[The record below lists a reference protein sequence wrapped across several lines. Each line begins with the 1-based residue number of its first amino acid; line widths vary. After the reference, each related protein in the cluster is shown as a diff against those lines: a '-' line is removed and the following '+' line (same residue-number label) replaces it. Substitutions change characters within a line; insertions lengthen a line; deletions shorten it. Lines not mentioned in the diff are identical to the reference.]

1 MEVALFSPPAGA
13 DGYACLF
20 SLRGRVC
27 LFVCFV
33 AEMPYRLWLSL
44 GHSTQRLLSPL
55 FFPCPPPLSL
65 CGSLAPHPPPP
76 SSNPWK
82 FGTNELTAEL
92 PPRSLVPNY
101 TVLHTRFILQMA
113 RLRSPA
119 GRGHL
124 FHWSVKVDGC
134 CFRILCDQL
143 RAPSNHPAPYVE
155 NKSPCYWAHSSCDG
169 CLYVCVCVPLLLLL
183 RCSVTGIG
191 TSVIWCT
198 HLRVVVA
205 DAWNHDGYPCSFF
218 FLLSL
223 PLVLTVSTLLPLSP
237 YSAELVQNI
246 LLSNRFAGSA
256 QSDGDVFAS
265 QNSEAKLILML
276 KIQISS
282 FLWSCFK

>member
-1 MEVALFSPPAGA
+1 MAQFGAFHSTASFPPVLPLPTSP
-13 DGYACLF
+13 F
-20 SLRGRVC
+20 SLRQSR
-27 LFVCFV
+27 
-33 AEMPYRLWLSL
+33 S
-44 GHSTQRLLSPL
+44 
-55 FFPCPPPLSL
+55 
-65 CGSLAPHPPPP
+65 APPPPP

-169 CLYVCVCVPLLLLL
+169 CLYVCVCVCVPLLLLL

-218 FLLSL
+218 FFTFSPCCSYCLYTPTPFSL
-223 PLVLTVSTLLPLSP
+223 FSRA
-237 YSAELVQNI
+237 SAKHL
-246 LLSNRFAGSA
+246 
-256 QSDGDVFAS
+256 
-265 QNSEAKLILML
+265 AKQQVRWFCPVWWRCVCFS
-276 KIQISS
+276 K
-282 FLWSCFK
+282 LWSKTDFDA